1 MRDWTFEY
9 HRTFNGA
16 GAVGEKH
23 VFGSEARLAGKGCQ
37 TLAFVRRD
45 ICFFLFNRVVNCRCA
60 VFLGLLLTVE
70 AKRWRA
76 LWNTYHS
83 SQHYFSLNVQSFS
96 LQPCAR

>member
-37 TLAFVRRD
+37 TLAFVCRVV
-45 ICFFLFNRVVNCRCA
+45 CFFSFQSGSKLSVECFFRLVANDWIIAIVA
-60 VFLGLLLTVE
+60 IISGL
-70 AKRWRA
+70 
-76 LWNTYHS
+76 
-83 SQHYFSLNVQSFS
+83 
-96 LQPCAR
+96 C

>member
-45 ICFFLFNRVVNCRCA
+45 ICFFSFQSGSKLSLCGFFRLVANVLALGAVADFGAQNCQYTTK
-60 VFLGLLLTVE
+60 VD
-70 AKRWRA
+70 
-76 LWNTYHS
+76 
-83 SQHYFSLNVQSFS
+83 
-96 LQPCAR
+96 AR

>member
-16 GAVGEKH
+16 GAVEEKH

-45 ICFFLFNRVVNCRCA
+45 ICFFSFQSGSKLSLCGFFRLVAN
-60 VFLGLLLTVE
+60 GLRYETLRISKHKPV
-70 AKRWRA
+70 K
-76 LWNTYHS
+76 
-83 SQHYFSLNVQSFS
+83 
-96 LQPCAR
+96 P

>member
-45 ICFFLFNRVVNCRCA
+45 ICFFSFQSGSKL
-60 VFLGLLLTVE
+60 
-70 AKRWRA
+70 
-76 LWNTYHS
+76 
-83 SQHYFSLNVQSFS
+83 SLCGFFRLVANECIYAILRIYLPYV
-96 LQPCAR
+96 